1 MGYLSHFVIGGALGA
16 LSWAVCPVVSGH
28 FEPFDTLLGFII
40 GQALMLI
47 FAIYTGWTKRLIFLF
62 LLVAGMYVG
71 QNVYAYIFSPAFGS
85 SDTRE
90 WFLLG
95 LVTSVFLCILPLV
108 GGGVARWLAV
118 CSQHARK

>member
-1 MGYLSHFVIGGALGA
+1 MGYLSYFVMGGVLGA
-16 LSWAVCPVVSGH
+16 LSWAVCPVVSGQ
-28 FEPFDTLLGFII
+28 FEPFDTLIGFVI
-40 GQALMLI
+40 GQALMLA
-47 FAIYTGWTKRLIFLF
+47 FAIYTGWTKRVMLLF

-108 GGGVARWLAV
+108 GGGVARWIVV
-118 CSQHARK
+118 CSQRARK